1 MFSIEESE
9 LMIGLIDLFDNKNL
23 GIMFNGKNEQLA
35 ISIKRKL
42 NENKES
48 EETKR
53 MNLFYS
59 YVFSFYGKSGIYD
72 MGATMDQI
80 MEATAK
86 YLKTE
91 NVYFC
96 GDSYDRE
103 MLVDIMVND
112 YALVPV

>member
-9 LMIGLIDLFDNKNL
+9 LMLGLIDLFDNNNL
-23 GIMFNGKNEQLA
+23 CIIFNDKNEQLA

-42 NENKES
+42 NEHKES
-48 EETKR
+48 EKTKR

-59 YVFSFYGKSGIYD
+59 YVFKYYGPEGIYP

-91 NVYFC
+91 NVDFC

-103 MLVDIMVND
+103 MVRDIMVND